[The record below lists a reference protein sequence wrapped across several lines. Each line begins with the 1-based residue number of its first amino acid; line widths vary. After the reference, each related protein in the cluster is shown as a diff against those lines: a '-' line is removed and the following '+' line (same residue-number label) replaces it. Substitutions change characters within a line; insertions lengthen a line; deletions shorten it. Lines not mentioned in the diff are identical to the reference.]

1 MISTA
6 RWVGAAARLR
16 VYAAND
22 EPLAAAGNKVSLVL
36 AGNTPFYPL
45 YVAAVA
51 GTDGM
56 PWLLMTLF
64 AFPFF
69 LMVPAISRHYP
80 FLGRATLALA
90 GAINTVFCT
99 WLLGERS
106 GTELFLIP
114 CAMLASLLFGA
125 KERQLDADVGCA
137 PAVRIYLF
145 AWELWRAAISLSGR
159 RLRCSVLHERL
170 QCRDALNLP
179 GDCFFRALRGAYSSN
194 VMARSYDCVPGV
206 DSSFRVASARFIQ
219 CRKSNYPKDLMT
231 CSMRRRAGIDNRS

>member
-22 EPLAAAGNKVSLVL
+22 EPLAAAGNKVALVL

-114 CAMLASLLFGA
+114 CVMLASLLFGA
-125 KERQLDADVGCA
+125 KERRWMLTLAALPLCAYIFLHGNYGAPPYLYRDDAYAALFSMNAFSVGTLSIFLGIVFSGLYA
-137 PAVRIYLF
+137 GPA
-145 AWELWRAAISLSGR
+145 
-159 RLRCSVLHERL
+159 
-170 QCRDALNLP
+170 
-179 GDCFFRALRGAYSSN
+179 
-194 VMARSYDCVPGV
+194 AR
-206 DSSFRVASARFIQ
+206 
-219 CRKSNYPKDLMT
+219 T
-231 CSMRRRAGIDNRS
+231 

>member
-22 EPLAAAGNKVSLVL
+22 EPLAAAGNKVALVL

-45 YVAAVA
+45 YVATVA
-51 GTDGM
+51 GTDVM

-125 KERQLDADVGCA
+125 SERRWMLTLAALPLCAYIFLHGNYGAPPYLYRNDAYAALFSMNAFSVGTLSIFLGIVFSGLYA
-137 PAVRIYLF
+137 GPA
-145 AWELWRAAISLSGR
+145 
-159 RLRCSVLHERL
+159 
-170 QCRDALNLP
+170 
-179 GDCFFRALRGAYSSN
+179 
-194 VMARSYDCVPGV
+194 AR
-206 DSSFRVASARFIQ
+206 
-219 CRKSNYPKDLMT
+219 T
-231 CSMRRRAGIDNRS
+231 